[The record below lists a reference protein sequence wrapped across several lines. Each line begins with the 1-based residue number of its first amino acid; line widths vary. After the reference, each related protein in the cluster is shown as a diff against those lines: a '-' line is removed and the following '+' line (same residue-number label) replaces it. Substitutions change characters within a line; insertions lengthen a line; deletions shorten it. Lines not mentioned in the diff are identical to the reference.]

1 MIAFIII
8 YFQSVINPTEIL
20 QISQFHAI
28 NLSIYERKSDD
39 TSGYNNLILS
49 FY

>member
-8 YFQSVINPTEIL
+8 YFQSVIKPTEPL
-20 QISQFHAI
+20 QISEFHAI
-28 NLSIYERKSDD
+28 NLSVYERKSAY